1 MKKLFKILVYI
12 VFVTF
17 VAPSFYIFLTT
28 LHKKVVEEKVPFQEV
43 AARAPEYSFLPVTN
57 FWLQQYNRFFVE
69 SEMFKKK
76 EDNSW
81 TEGKKRLPG
90 VPEDGDSG
98 E

>member
-69 SEMFKKK
+69 SEIVNYFHAANSFFLFAIVLFKYA
-76 EDNSW
+76 D
-81 TEGKKRLPG
+81 
-90 VPEDGDSG
+90 
-98 E
+98 

>member
-1 MKKLFKILVYI
+1 
-12 VFVTF
+12 
-17 VAPSFYIFLTT
+17 
-28 LHKKVVEEKVPFQEV
+28 
-43 AARAPEYSFLPVTN
+43 
-57 FWLQQYNRFFVE
+57 
-69 SEMFKKK
+69 MFKKK